1 MGWTGRFTNE
11 SSESVVRAELEWG
24 NHNRI
29 VKNKGAK
36 YWAVQ
41 NVKSG
46 EVFAVVALTK
56 RRKDGYQTEVLT
68 KLISDQ
74 EGPSDLGYPLALLKL
89 LSPTTDE
96 YAVEWRAKVVQYHAA
111 KSKMPTL
118 KSGDRVIF
126 ETPIEF
132 TNGGSYSELIYRS
145 GFKFTTPMMTGV
157 RLHRSWKTHYKWSIA
172 SEDESLVGSGV

>member
-1 MGWTGRFTNE
+1 VGWTGSYTNE

-24 NHNRI
+24 GHNRV

-68 KLISDQ
+68 KLISEQ
-74 EGPSDLGYPLALLKL
+74 EGPGDLGYPLALLKI
-89 LSPTTDE
+89 LSPATE
-96 YAVEWRAKVVQYHAA
+96 GYSAEWRAKVVQHHAA

-132 TNGGSYSELIYRS
+132 TNGGSYSELIYRN
-145 GFKFTTPMMTGV
+145 GFKFTTPMMNGV
-157 RLHRSWKTHYKWSIA
+157 RLSRSWKTRYKWSIA
-172 SEDESLVGSGV
+172 PTDDSRVGSGV